1 MRRVLYLVLVFIFA
15 IVGIVAFK
23 ARFLRTSANAEEIN
37 IVAYYPA
44 VGKIV
49 GFCNNTDTV
58 FVKTNDGNM
67 WFFTGI
73 EDWMEGDGISV
84 IMCDNGT
91 ETVTDDYMV
100 GNPRYWNPDV
110 LEGVKRNYGKLD

>member
-1 MRRVLYLVLVFIFA
+1 MRRVLYFVLVFIFA

-49 GFCNNTDTV
+49 GLCNNTDTV

-73 EDWMEGDGISV
+73 EDWMEGDSCCMV
-84 IMCDNGT
+84 FHDNGT
-91 ETVTDDYMV
+91 PDDMYDDTIV
-100 GNPRYWNPDV
+100 AVRYFT
-110 LEGVKRNYGKLD
+110 